1 MFKEEVLSA
10 TSSLS
15 GNQLRKN
22 LTAIKCHRFHQA
34 QNSTCSVSCIVHSS
48 GLLQILLHCT
58 IVGAGIE
65 DQFSKLNISSEKAKL
80 SRTNLLANRKFPF
93 TDWVVLVPLAARN
106 LLPKLRRPATQLLV
120 DCPTQLICISDILFH
135 IYLLSTDK
143 YKRHSRAICY
153 PNTPLVTDQL
163 GFTAFQSGNL
173 VE

>member
-34 QNSTCSVSCIVHSS
+34 QNCSTLYTARSCKFYFTALWSA
-48 GLLQILLHCT
+48 
-58 IVGAGIE
+58 AGIE
-65 DQFSKLNISSEKAKL
+65 DQFSKLNIPAEKVKL

-106 LLPKLRRPATQLLV
+106 LLPKLRRPATQILV
-120 DCPTQLICISDILFH
+120 DRPTQLICISDISFH

-143 YKRHSRAICY
+143 YKIHSRVIYY
-153 PNTPLVTDQL
+153 PTPHPTPTPLPIYL
-163 GFTAFQSGNL
+163 
-173 VE
+173 